1 MDSSIRAGATRKSA
15 KTPTDTRTKTP
26 TKTPTKTSTKRS
38 AGRAAATLRSRAIAF
53 LARRDFSRTELHGR
67 LLRDAHARQVE
78 TPQAELLTELDAALD
93 AMEALGYLG
102 ENRVVDSVVN
112 RKSAKL
118 GTARIKQELKQ
129 LGISSEASEEALA
142 QLRASEFARA
152 SEVWLKKF
160 GGSPADRTSQAKQMR
175 FLASRG
181 FAEGVI
187 RQVVPQ
193 APR

>member
-1 MDSSIRAGATRKSA
+1 MDPSIRAGAERKSA
-15 KTPTDTRTKTP
+15 KA
-26 TKTPTKTSTKRS
+26 STKRS
-38 AGRAAATLRSRAIAF
+38 DARAAASVRSRAIAF
-53 LARRDFSRTELHGR
+53 LARRDFSRSELRSR
-67 LLRDAHARQVE
+67 LLRDAHARQAAIPE
-78 TPQAELLTELDAALD
+78 ADLLIELDAALD